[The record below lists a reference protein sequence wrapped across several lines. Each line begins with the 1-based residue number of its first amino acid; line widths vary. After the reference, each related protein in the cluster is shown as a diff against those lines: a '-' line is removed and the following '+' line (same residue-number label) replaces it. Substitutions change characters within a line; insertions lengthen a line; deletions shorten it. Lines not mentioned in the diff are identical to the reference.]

1 MIAYQPRDAGQLI
14 EDAIARNGA
23 ARVLKAAILALLRE
37 RPRQKPRPPDAAQL
51 SGYLRRDIGLA
62 QEPEA
67 ADWNRY
73 LP

>member
-1 MIAYQPRDAGQLI
+1 MISYQPRDAGQLI

-37 RPRQKPRPPDAAQL
+37 RPRQKPRPPDAL
-51 SGYLRRDIGLA
+51 SLNSYLRRDIGLPA
-62 QEPEA
+62 EPEA
-67 ADWNRY
+67 VDWNRY